1 MKKYLISFIALF
13 YFATV
18 IKADGLIVADV
29 GILQGMSTSVQVAL
43 SNSGESYRA
52 VLFTLSLPDGISI
65 VTDEY
70 GDPVTEPN
78 TNLQAVGYE
87 VTANKISDGCYRFGV
102 MKTTGNEVIPEE
114 CGPLFSFSI
123 EADESLMV
131 GSTLTG
137 ILSDIKLTDAWAV
150 DHSSEDVTF
159 IIDVEESRI
168 ILDENSVTV
177 PTAANDANV
186 RVLRT
191 INANAWSTICLPFA
205 MTEAQVNTVF
215 GDDVQLADFTGYVA
229 TYDDNNNVVGIT
241 IYFNDVTS
249 IEANHPYLIKVQQ
262 AMADFTVDGV
272 NINVE
277 DEPVVSFGYT
287 TGRGQNKVYH
297 PIDFVG
303 TYVADFDFFNDA
315 YSHKPLFLSGNVIYY
330 ATADTQH
337 MKAFRAYFDFDDVL
351 SDMGTS
357 ASRITMSFNDDST
370 GITDWG
376 EDSHDVETYNLHG
389 LRVSTPKKGLYIRE
403 GKKVIIK

>member
-1 MKKYLISFIALF
+1 
-13 YFATV
+13 
-18 IKADGLIVADV
+18 
-29 GILQGMSTSVQVAL
+29 
-43 SNSGESYRA
+43 
-52 VLFTLSLPDGISI
+52 
-65 VTDEY
+65 
-70 GDPVTEPN
+70 
-78 TNLQAVGYE
+78 
-87 VTANKISDGCYRFGV
+87 
-102 MKTTGNEVIPEE
+102 
-114 CGPLFSFSI
+114 
-123 EADESLMV
+123 
-131 GSTLTG
+131 
-137 ILSDIKLTDAWAV
+137 
-150 DHSSEDVTF
+150 
-159 IIDVEESRI
+159 
-168 ILDENSVTV
+168 
-177 PTAANDANV
+177 
-186 RVLRT
+186 
-191 INANAWSTICLPFA
+191 